1 MLNKLLI
8 VVCDQKLSSGLDDS
22 ATKSLAVEPIV
33 TPNGCVFC
41 GPGVRQGVLPLM
53 LREILAT
60 RFMVKQAMK
69 DANKLTAEG
78 R

>member
-1 MLNKLLI
+1 
-8 VVCDQKLSSGLDDS
+8 
-22 ATKSLAVEPIV
+22 
-33 TPNGCVFC
+33 
-41 GPGVRQGVLPLM
+41 M